1 MGSSDK
7 KKKVLVVDDDLHMRI
22 FISTL
27 LETSGYKAIIAKN
40 GDDGIRKTQESLPAL
55 IILDLMMPGEGGI
68 LMYQQLRTDD
78 RLKHIPVIVL
88 SGVESKVFYHSLK
101 TLSVGLE
108 TVLPEPD
115 VYMEKPPNPEEL
127 LQKIESVL
135 KPIT

>member
-1 MGSSDK
+1 M
-7 KKKVLVVDDDLHMRI
+7 DDDLHMRI

-27 LETSGYKAIIAKN
+27 LETNGYKAITAKN
-40 GDDGIRKTQESLPAL
+40 GREGIQNTQKFSPAL

-88 SGVESKVFYHSLK
+88 SGVESEAFYHSLK
-101 TLSVGLE
+101 TLSAGLD
-108 TVLPEPD
+108 TMLPEPD
-115 VYMEKPPNPEEL
+115 VYMEKPPKPEEL
-127 LQKIESVL
+127 LQKIESFL

>member
-1 MGSSDK
+1 MGSSDT
-7 KKKVLVVDDDLHMRI
+7 KKKVVVVDDDLHMRI

-68 LMYQQLRTDD
+68 LMYRQLKSDD
-78 RLKHIPVIVL
+78 RLKQIPVIVL

-115 VYMEKPPNPEEL
+115 VYMEKPPEPEEL
-127 LQKIESVL
+127 LQKIESFL
-135 KPIT
+135 KPVT

>member
-1 MGSSDK
+1 M
-7 KKKVLVVDDDLHMRI
+7 DDDLHMRI

-27 LETSGYKAIIAKN
+27 LETSGYKAIMAKN
-40 GDDGIRKTQESLPAL
+40 GKDGIRKAQESYPAL

-68 LMYQQLRTDD
+68 LMYQQLKSDD

-88 SGVESKVFYHSLK
+88 SGVESKAFYHSLK

-115 VYMEKPPNPEEL
+115 VYMEKPPKPEEL
-127 LQKIESVL
+127 LQKIESFL